1 MGKKTETIF
10 PKVRNESRTTTLPTL
25 NQHSSGTPS
34 QSNKPRRRNKRHTN
48 RKRNKV
54 SLFVDDM
61 LISQRPQKLL
71 DSINSFSSV
80 AGYKINLQ
88 NSVTFLYTNNEQVE
102 KEYMKTIPFTT
113 VSKKIKYL
121 GVNLTKDLNKSYKK
135 NFKPLKKEIKED
147 YKRWKA
153 LPCSWIG

>member
-1 MGKKTETIF
+1 MSQGQLLSPLLINIVLELLARAISQEEEIKGIQIGKEI
-10 PKVRNESRTTTLPTL
+10 V
-25 NQHSSGTPS
+25 
-34 QSNKPRRRNKRHTN
+34 
-48 RKRNKV
+48 KV